1 MTTGVRAAEHDLPPV
16 PATLLEEVG
25 EARRELTAAASGR
38 VFVVPE
44 AGAEPALESERASG
58 ARYDTILSFMCTP
71 GVADIEGFVAAVE
84 GILAEE
90 GWIFMVEPVPARPA
104 GAMGARLGGGLVAA
118 RRTLLSGFKR
128 LGSRLMAGPRRG
140 SAPRSTGI
148 DVVAAL
154 RSGGL
159 VVTDLHRREALS
171 APAAWR
177 HYVVL
182 KARRESPRTADL

>member
-44 AGAEPALESERASG
+44 AGAEPVLESERARG
-58 ARYDTILSFMCTP
+58 ARYDTILSFLCTP

-84 GILAEE
+84 RILAEE
-90 GWIFMVEPVPARPA
+90 GWIFMVEPAPSRT
-104 GAMGARLGGGLVAA
+104 GAIRSRLAARLG
-118 RRTLLSGFKR
+118 RRP
-128 LGSRLMAGPRRG
+128 PRRG
-140 SAPRSTGI
+140 AGT
-148 DVVAAL
+148 DVVTVL

-159 VVTDLHRREALS
+159 VVTDLYRREALS

-182 KARRESPRTADL
+182 KARRETPRTADQ